1 MLDGLVS
8 AAARQLLPIAATIN
22 LISLRL
28 GDNLCAEHSCHSGL
42 GGNPRLYAGAR
53 MHWNLVL
60 FTALWWAFI
69 GTILSAAM
77 SLGVTLRVTRAAWV
91 RRTWRGWL
99 QGLVLIL
106 LVFGAKI
113 QPVPHWSTT
122 HAASELPVQL
132 QRPAGRL
139 RARRLGRRVA
149 WRSSAD
155 AWKNALVLRR
165 D

>member
-69 GTILSAAM
+69 GTILTAAV

-91 RRTWRGWL
+91 RRTWRGSFR
-99 QGLVLIL
+99 G
-106 LVFGAKI
+106 
-113 QPVPHWSTT
+113 
-122 HAASELPVQL
+122 
-132 QRPAGRL
+132 
-139 RARRLGRRVA
+139 
-149 WRSSAD
+149 SS
-155 AWKNALVLRR
+155 
-165 D
+165 